1 LSLFLLTFLLVYGS
15 VHAYVFLK
23 AKSALAFGWGA
34 GLPLLAV
41 LSLLVA
47 APILTHLLAREGHES
62 EARLLAFAGY
72 AWMGFVFFLF
82 WLSLA
87 ADALRFLSWA
97 AGRAGIPGPDASI
110 LGGKTAFLGAAG
122 LALALS
128 AYATFEA
135 SRIEVVR
142 VRIAT
147 DRLPPE
153 IRPVRIAQI
162 SDLHLGLLH
171 RNGKASRVAAIVAR
185 ERPDILVSTGDL
197 VDGELDHINGLS
209 ETFRNLHAPMG
220 KYAVTGNHE
229 YYRGLRQSIEFTR
242 KARFTVLRNE
252 SAVAGGAVRI
262 VGVDDPAQD
271 RLGDRGRPAE
281 ADVLGD
287 RADGRF
293 TVLLKHR
300 PTIDPGSAGKFD
312 LQLSGHTHHGQIFP
326 FQLLTRLV
334 YPLLGGNHVV
344 PGGGTLHV
352 SRGTGTWGPPMRLLA
367 RPEIT
372 IIDLEGSR

>member
-47 APILTHLLAREGHES
+47 APILTPLLAREGHES

-72 AWMGFVFFLF
+72 AWMGVVFFLF

-110 LGGKTAFLGAAG
+110 LGGKAAFLGAAG

-242 KARFTVLRNE
+242 KA
-252 SAVAGGAVRI
+252 
-262 VGVDDPAQD
+262 
-271 RLGDRGRPAE
+271 
-281 ADVLGD
+281 
-287 RADGRF
+287 
-293 TVLLKHR
+293 
-300 PTIDPGSAGKFD
+300 
-312 LQLSGHTHHGQIFP
+312 
-326 FQLLTRLV
+326 
-334 YPLLGGNHVV
+334 
-344 PGGGTLHV
+344 
-352 SRGTGTWGPPMRLLA
+352 
-367 RPEIT
+367 
-372 IIDLEGSR
+372 GSRS